1 MKYQVFGILWTVF
14 NLALMLVMGI
24 VGIYLL
30 WLVIKALRV
39 YINSHEV
46 REEKKATRKSLAEA
60 LRENRVRCKMTQ
72 EFVSET
78 IGVSRQ
84 AVSKWENGESLPDT
98 NKLLAIGRLLGVTVD
113 YLLDDEQTDPAPTSA
128 GPRKSGFAR
137 FWRTYGFVSG
147 YLISLVGILGLV
159 RIAATLAAGFRL
171 GGIADFGSVDPQWLE
186 GLSTSP
192 IFTDLS
198 SRYRQALILSQIPD
212 FLLCAALTAGGFLLA
227 RWLRRK
233 YRTA

>member
-1 MKYQVFGILWTVF
+1 M
-14 NLALMLVMGI
+14 
-24 VGIYLL
+24 
-30 WLVIKALRV
+30 
-39 YINSHEV
+39 
-46 REEKKATRKSLAEA
+46 
-60 LRENRVRCKMTQ
+60 
-72 EFVSET
+72 
-78 IGVSRQ
+78 
-84 AVSKWENGESLPDT
+84 
-98 NKLLAIGRLLGVTVD
+98 D

-128 GPRKSGFAR
+128 KAEENR
-137 FWRTYGFVSG
+137 FCPLLAYIRLRFRIPDVADRDPG
-147 YLISLVGILGLV
+147 LI

-212 FLLCAALTAGGFLLA
+212 FLLCAALTAGGFLLTW
-227 RWLRRK
+227 WLRRK

>member
-72 EFVSET
+72 EFVS
-78 IGVSRQ
+78 GNHRCQ
-84 AVSKWENGESLPDT
+84 P
-98 NKLLAIGRLLGVTVD
+98 
-113 YLLDDEQTDPAPTSA
+113 P
-128 GPRKSGFAR
+128 
-137 FWRTYGFVSG
+137 
-147 YLISLVGILGLV
+147 
-159 RIAATLAAGFRL
+159 
-171 GGIADFGSVDPQWLE
+171 GGIQVGKR
-186 GLSTSP
+186 G
-192 IFTDLS
+192 FT
-198 SRYRQALILSQIPD
+198 
-212 FLLCAALTAGGFLLA
+212 
-227 RWLRRK
+227 
-233 YRTA
+233 

>member
-84 AVSKWENGESLPDT
+84 AVSKWGDGHLGPQHLQPDRAGQAVWYFGGRAAEKRGTLCRNRQTERKQRENRVKEKQGMHPFFAT
-98 NKLLAIGRLLGVTVD
+98 FCCPGNI
-113 YLLDDEQTDPAPTSA
+113 QNA
-128 GPRKSGFAR
+128 GN
-137 FWRTYGFVSG
+137 
-147 YLISLVGILGLV
+147 
-159 RIAATLAAGFRL
+159 
-171 GGIADFGSVDPQWLE
+171 WL
-186 GLSTSP
+186 
-192 IFTDLS
+192 
-198 SRYRQALILSQIPD
+198 Y
-212 FLLCAALTAGGFLLA
+212 
-227 RWLRRK
+227 
-233 YRTA
+233 

>member
-1 MKYQVFGILWTVF
+1 M
-14 NLALMLVMGI
+14 
-24 VGIYLL
+24 
-30 WLVIKALRV
+30 
-39 YINSHEV
+39 
-46 REEKKATRKSLAEA
+46 
-60 LRENRVRCKMTQ
+60 
-72 EFVSET
+72 
-78 IGVSRQ
+78 
-84 AVSKWENGESLPDT
+84 
-98 NKLLAIGRLLGVTVD
+98 D

-137 FWRTYGFVSG
+137 FWRTYGFVSV
-147 YLISLVGILGLV
+147 YLMSLVGILGLV

>member
-46 REEKKATRKSLAEA
+46 RVEKKATRKSLAEA

-84 AVSKWENGESLPDT
+84 AVSKWENGTSDPNTSNLIALA
-98 NKLLAIGRLLGVTVD
+98 KLYGIWPLTRTMA
-113 YLLDDEQTDPAPTSA
+113 APSSSWRPTWIQIPPSWPRAAMPSA
-128 GPRKSGFAR
+128 P
-137 FWRTYGFVSG
+137 
-147 YLISLVGILGLV
+147 
-159 RIAATLAAGFRL
+159 
-171 GGIADFGSVDPQWLE
+171 
-186 GLSTSP
+186 LSTVIAVP
-192 IFTDLS
+192 KRCPCWPKRAS
-198 SRYRQALILSQIPD
+198 S
-212 FLLCAALTAGGFLLA
+212 CC
-227 RWLRRK
+227 
-233 YRTA
+233 

>member
-1 MKYQVFGILWTVF
+1 MKYQVFGILWAVF

-78 IGVSRQ
+78 IGVSRPGGIQ
-84 AVSKWENGESLPDT
+84 VGKRHLGPQHLQPD
-98 NKLLAIGRLLGVTVD
+98 RRWPSCMVFR
-113 YLLDDEQTDPAPTSA
+113 
-128 GPRKSGFAR
+128 RKS
-137 FWRTYGFVSG
+137 
-147 YLISLVGILGLV
+147 
-159 RIAATLAAGFRL
+159 
-171 GGIADFGSVDPQWLE
+171 
-186 GLSTSP
+186 
-192 IFTDLS
+192 
-198 SRYRQALILSQIPD
+198 
-212 FLLCAALTAGGFLLA
+212 C
-227 RWLRRK
+227 
-233 YRTA
+233 

>member
-1 MKYQVFGILWTVF
+1 M
-14 NLALMLVMGI
+14 
-24 VGIYLL
+24 
-30 WLVIKALRV
+30 
-39 YINSHEV
+39 
-46 REEKKATRKSLAEA
+46 
-60 LRENRVRCKMTQ
+60 
-72 EFVSET
+72 
-78 IGVSRQ
+78 
-84 AVSKWENGESLPDT
+84 
-98 NKLLAIGRLLGVTVD
+98 D

-212 FLLCAALTAGGFLLA
+212 FLLCAALGVFLVCNARRKLVVEGSTLSYLPTFGAARTFSFSDVAGMKISANGRRLLGRDGKVLA
-227 RWLRRK
+227 RFEDNQEGSTVLLQILRSRGIGL
-233 YRTA
+233 TL

>member
-46 REEKKATRKSLAEA
+46 RKSLAEA

-84 AVSKWENGESLPDT
+84 AVSKWENGTSDPNTSNLIALA
-98 NKLLAIGRLLGVTVD
+98 KLYGISAEELLKNV
-113 YLLDDEQTDPAPTSA
+113 EHSA
-128 GPRKSGFAR
+128 GTAKPNE
-137 FWRTYGFVSG
+137 
-147 YLISLVGILGLV
+147 
-159 RIAATLAAGFRL
+159 
-171 GGIADFGSVDPQWLE
+171 GSEKTV
-186 GLSTSP
+186 
-192 IFTDLS
+192 
-198 SRYRQALILSQIPD
+198 
-212 FLLCAALTAGGFLLA
+212 
-227 RWLRRK
+227 
-233 YRTA
+233 